1 MLLRFS
7 SPRHIS
13 RERGHSLREVFS
25 LSIAVLSAG
34 RVPFGLFCVSLLC
47 LIFTAQQAEAQRG
60 APPGVI
66 VQRAAHEKFVDRVE
80 ALGTLRAYDSVE
92 VTAKVTETITKIHF
106 KDSQRVEAGDLLA
119 EMSSENER
127 AELAEAEATM
137 REAKAQLDRAKP
149 LAKRGVSSEA
159 TLAERQRNFETARAR
174 VAAVKSRLS
183 DRRIT
188 APFGGLT
195 GLRRISVGAL
205 VMPGTVIATIQNDSV
220 MKLDFTVPSAFLAT
234 IRPGLKIEAKA
245 AAYDSKS
252 FKGTISAVDNAIDQ
266 DTRSIT
272 VRAELPNPDGELKAG
287 MLMTVEL
294 LKNPRRAVVAP
305 EQSIL
310 MRGNQSFV
318 YVVDPEAAEPT
329 VEQRE
334 VVIGARRP
342 GKVEIA
348 SGLSAGEAV
357 ITHGIVKVR
366 PGQKVRVRAVAQGGE
381 PLSELLSADDGRP
394 KS

>member
-1 MLLRFS
+1 LPFQ
-7 SPRHIS
+7 I
-13 RERGHSLREVFS
+13 
-25 LSIAVLSAG
+25 LSAG
-34 RVPFGLFCVSLLC
+34 RISLNTLVVAA
-47 LIFTAQQAEAQRG
+47 LALLWTAQTAQAQRDG
-60 APPGVI
+60 PPPGVI
-66 VQRAAHEKFVDRVE
+66 VQRAESDQFVDRVE

-106 KDSQRVEAGDLLA
+106 QDSQRVETGDLLA

-127 AELAEAEATM
+127 AELAEAEATL

-149 LAKRGVSSEA
+149 LAQRGVSSEA

-183 DRRIT
+183 DRQIT

-205 VMPGTVIATIQNDSV
+205 VTPGTVITTIQDDRV

-234 IRPGLKIEAKA
+234 IRPGLEIEAKA
-245 AAYDSKS
+245 AAYDSKA

-294 LKNPRRAVVAP
+294 LKNPRRAVVVP
-305 EQSIL
+305 EQAIL

-318 YVVDPEAAEPT
+318 YVVDPDAEQP
-329 VEQRE
+329 VVDQRE

-342 GKVEIA
+342 GRVEIA

-366 PGQKVRVRAVAQGGE
+366 PGQQVRIRAVAKGGE
-381 PLSELLSADDGRP
+381 PLTELLGVDDGRP

>member
-1 MLLRFS
+1 MTF
-7 SPRHIS
+7 PI
-13 RERGHSLREVFS
+13 
-25 LSIAVLSAG
+25 LSAG
-34 RVPFGLFCVSLLC
+34 RLYLKSFHVVALALVWT
-47 LIFTAQQAEAQRG
+47 IQTAGAQSG
-60 APPGVI
+60 PPPGVI
-66 VQRAAHEKFVDRVE
+66 VQRATSEQFVDRVE

-106 KDSQRVEAGDLLA
+106 RDGQRVEAGDLLA
-119 EMSSENER
+119 ELSSEAELS
-127 AELAEAEATM
+127 ELAEAEATM
-137 REAKAQLDRAKP
+137 REAKAQLERAKP
-149 LAKRGVSSEA
+149 LAQRGVSSQA
-159 TLAERQRNFETARAR
+159 VLAERQRDYDTAKAR
-174 VAAVKSRLS
+174 LQAIKARLR
-183 DRRIT
+183 DRQIV

-205 VMPGTVIATIQNDSV
+205 VTPGTVITTIQDDAV

-234 IRPGLKIEAKA
+234 IRPGLEIEAKA
-245 AAYDSKS
+245 AAYDGKT
-252 FKGTISAVDNAIDQ
+252 FVGKVSAVDNAVDQ

-272 VRAELPNPDGELKAG
+272 VRAELPNPDGVLKAG

-294 LKNPRRAVVAP
+294 LKNLRRAVVVP
-305 EQSIL
+305 EQAIL

-318 YVVDPEAAEPT
+318 YAVDPDAEKPV

-342 GKVEIA
+342 GKAEIV
-348 SGLSAGEAV
+348 SGLSVGEAV

-366 PGQKVRVRAVAQGGE
+366 PGQEVRIRAVAKGGE
-381 PLSELLSADDGRP
+381 SLTELLNSNAGEP

>member
-1 MLLRFS
+1 MVI
-7 SPRHIS
+7 IS
-13 RERGHSLREVFS
+13 KPWREVS
-25 LSIAVLSAG
+25 NLSTPPLSAG
-34 RVPFGLFCVSLLC
+34 QLPLRVIVLAALALL
-47 LIFTAQQAEAQRG
+47 LSVQAAQAQRG

-66 VQRAAHEKFVDRVE
+66 VQRAASEAFVDRVE
-80 ALGTLRAYDSVE
+80 TLGTLRAYDSVE

-106 KDSQRVEAGDLLA
+106 RDSQRVAAGDLLT

-127 AELAEAEATM
+127 AELAEAEATV
-137 REAKAQLDRAKP
+137 REAKAQLDRARP
-149 LAKRGVSSEA
+149 LAQRGVSSEA
-159 TLAERQRNFETARAR
+159 TLAERLRNYETAEAR
-174 VAAVKSRLS
+174 LEAVKARLQ
-183 DRRIT
+183 DRRII

-205 VMPGTVIATIQNDSV
+205 VTPGTVITTIQDDSV
-220 MKLDFTVPSAFLAT
+220 MKLDFAVPSTFLT
-234 IRPGLKIEAKA
+234 TVRSGLPIEAKA
-245 AAYDSKS
+245 AAYDGKVFS
-252 FKGTISAVDNAIDQ
+252 GTVSAVDNAVDQ

-272 VRAELPNPDGELKAG
+272 VRAELPNPEGELKAG

-294 LKNPRRAVVAP
+294 LKNPRRAVVVP
-305 EQSIL
+305 EQAIL

-318 YVVDPEAAEPT
+318 YVVEPQAGKPV

-348 SGLSAGEAV
+348 SGLSTGEAV

-366 PGQKVRVRAVAQGGE
+366 AGQEVRIEAVAKGGE
-381 PLSELLSADDGRP
+381 PLTELLSSRDRQP

>member
-1 MLLRFS
+1 MIVVAALALL
-7 SPRHIS
+7 
-13 RERGHSLREVFS
+13 
-25 LSIAVLSAG
+25 LSVQA
-34 RVPFGLFCVSLLC
+34 
-47 LIFTAQQAEAQRG
+47 AQAQRG

-66 VQRAAHEKFVDRVE
+66 VQRAASEAFVDRVE
-80 ALGTLRAYDSVE
+80 TLGTLRAYDSVE
-92 VTAKVTETITKIHF
+92 VTAKVTETIIKILF
-106 KDSQRVEAGDLLA
+106 NDSQRVAVGDLLA

-127 AELAEAEATM
+127 AELAEAEATV
-137 REAKAQLDRAKP
+137 REAKAQLDRARP
-149 LAKRGVSSEA
+149 LAQRGVSSEA
-159 TLAERQRNFETARAR
+159 TLAERLRNYETAEAR
-174 VAAVKSRLS
+174 LEAVKARLQ
-183 DRRIT
+183 DRRII

-205 VMPGTVIATIQNDSV
+205 VTPGTVITTIQDDSV
-220 MKLDFTVPSAFLAT
+220 MKLDFAVPSTFLT
-234 IRPGLKIEAKA
+234 TVRSGVPIEAKA
-245 AAYDSKS
+245 AAYDGKVFS
-252 FKGTISAVDNAIDQ
+252 GTVSAVDNAVDQ

-272 VRAELPNPDGELKAG
+272 VRAELPNPEGELKAG

-294 LKNPRRAVVAP
+294 LKNPRRAVVVP
-305 EQSIL
+305 EQAIL

-318 YVVDPEAAEPT
+318 YVVEPQADKPV

-348 SGLSAGEAV
+348 SGLSTGEAV

-366 PGQKVRVRAVAQGGE
+366 AGQEVRIEAVAKGGE
-381 PLSELLSADDGRP
+381 PLTELLNSRDRQP